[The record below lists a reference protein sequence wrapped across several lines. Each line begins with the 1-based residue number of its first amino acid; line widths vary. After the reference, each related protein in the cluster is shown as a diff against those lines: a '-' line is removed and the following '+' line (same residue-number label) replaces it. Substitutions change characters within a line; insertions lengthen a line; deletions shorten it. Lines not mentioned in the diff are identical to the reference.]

1 MVYKPKHR
9 RLFAKSQGR
18 DDPRHV
24 PTAAKARAPELGSS
38 NSRTGS
44 VERRLLAFYTEYRPE
59 KLLQVDDILK
69 RYSGREEELF
79 AALVKKYGPE
89 PAGPN
94 YKSKNNSVRRNS
106 KQPTIAAAVER
117 RRVEARALAYYLG
130 APDRDDVEVPMS
142 MSILLPVNDER
153 EVDRDFLEEER
164 EEELELVIEQVF
176 DEMVDNSFSC
186 FPDMFQF
193 HCGDTNTNMSGLSPK
208 SHLANESLSEQMVR
222 AYDRF
227 LRDHHLVDTRDEEKV
242 NERDE
247 GESSFHDDTIARY
260 MKEYLKGYAGGKKAF
275 WRKSRE

>member
-24 PTAAKARAPELGSS
+24 STAAKARAPELGSS

-44 VERRLLAFYTEYRPE
+44 VERRLLAFYTKYRPE
-59 KLLQVDDILK
+59 KLLQVDDTLK

-94 YKSKNNSVRRNS
+94 YKSRNNSVRR
-106 KQPTIAAAVER
+106 
-117 RRVEARALAYYLG
+117 
-130 APDRDDVEVPMS
+130 
-142 MSILLPVNDER
+142 
-153 EVDRDFLEEER
+153 
-164 EEELELVIEQVF
+164 
-176 DEMVDNSFSC
+176 
-186 FPDMFQF
+186 
-193 HCGDTNTNMSGLSPK
+193 K
-208 SHLANESLSEQMVR
+208 SHLANERLSEQMVR

-227 LRDHHLVDTRDEEKV
+227 LRDHHLVDIRDEEKV

-247 GESSFHDDTIARY
+247 GESSFHDDTNASGY
-260 MKEYLKGYAGGKKAF
+260 MNGYLKGYAGGKKAF